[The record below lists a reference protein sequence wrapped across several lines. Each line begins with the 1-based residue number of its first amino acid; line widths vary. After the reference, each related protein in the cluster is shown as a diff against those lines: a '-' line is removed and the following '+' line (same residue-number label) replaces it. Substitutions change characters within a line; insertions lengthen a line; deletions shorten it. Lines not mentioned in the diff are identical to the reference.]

1 MRGGPAKP
9 LPRQYARANSSYGI
23 MRGVLTSAL
32 QALSRHAATV
42 LAVGVFAGLA
52 LPDLAGWMRP
62 LLPSAVAGL
71 LFLALLRIDWHD
83 LTRHLSRPLTGAL
96 LCAWFLIATPV
107 LVWLAVEIFGVDSG
121 LATALILAAACP
133 PIVSGPAM
141 ALLLRLDAPLML
153 VSVVSA
159 SLLAPFTV
167 VAVSFYLIGI
177 DLHIDA
183 LQLLL
188 RLAFLIGGCVLTA
201 LIVRSLL
208 GQARLARWKNPF
220 DTASVLLLLI
230 FAVAIMDGV
239 TDLVAQNLWHVL
251 RFIIA
256 AFAANILLQLLGT
269 GVTAAMGRRSALT
282 VGFASGNRNMG
293 LLLAVLPADSAPDAL
308 LFFAL
313 AQLPIYILPVVLGP
327 AYRRWL
333 AVA

>member
-1 MRGGPAKP
+1 MTRAYGMMRE
-9 LPRQYARANSSYGI
+9 
-23 MRGVLTSAL
+23 VLISAL

-42 LAVGVFAGLA
+42 LAVGVFVGLV

-62 LLPSAVAGL
+62 LLPPAVAGL
-71 LFLALLRIDWHD
+71 LFLALLRIDWQE
-83 LTRHLSRPLTGAL
+83 LSRHLSRPLIGAL

-107 LVWLAVEIFGVDSG
+107 LMWAAVVIFAVEKG

-159 SLLAPFTV
+159 SLLVPFTV
-167 VAVSFYLIGI
+167 VVVSSHLIGV
-177 DLHIDA
+177 DLRIDA
-183 LQLLL
+183 FELFL

-201 LIVRSLL
+201 VIARRLL
-208 GQARLARWKNPF
+208 GQTRLARCKDAF
-220 DTASVLLLLI
+220 DITSVMLLLV

-239 TDLVAQNLWHVL
+239 TVLLAQAPWHVL
-251 RFIIA
+251 GFILA
-256 AFAANILLQLLGT
+256 AFAANMLLQLLGT
-269 GVTAAMGRRSALT
+269 GVAAAMGRRSALT

-293 LLLAVLPADSAPDAL
+293 LLLAVLPADSAPDVL

-313 AQLPIYILPVVLGP
+313 GQLPIYILPAVLGP

-333 AVA
+333 SGA

>member
-1 MRGGPAKP
+1 M
-9 LPRQYARANSSYGI
+9 
-23 MRGVLTSAL
+23 MRGVLISAL

-42 LAVGVFAGLA
+42 LAVGIFAGLA

-71 LFLALLRIDWHD
+71 LFLALLRIDWQE
-83 LTRHLSRPLTGAL
+83 LSRHLSRPLAAAL
-96 LCAWFLIATPV
+96 FCAWFLIATPV
-107 LVWLAVEIFGVDSG
+107 LVWLAVELFDVHRG
-121 LATALILAAACP
+121 LGTALILAAACP

-153 VSVVSA
+153 VSVVIA

-167 VAVSFYLIGI
+167 VAVSSYLLGVS
-177 DLHIDA
+177 LHIDA
-183 LQLLL
+183 LALFL

-201 LIVRSLL
+201 LLVRRLL
-208 GQARLARWKNPF
+208 GQARLARCRDPF
-220 DTASVLLLLI
+220 DIASVMLLLV

-239 TDLVAQNLWHVL
+239 TELVAQDPWRVL
-251 RFIIA
+251 QFIIA

-269 GVTAAMGRRSALT
+269 AVAATMERRSAFT

-293 LLLAVLPADSAPDAL
+293 LLLAVLPADSPPDVL
-308 LFFAL
+308 LFFGL
-313 AQLPIYILPVVLGP
+313 AQLPIYILPAVLGP

-333 AVA
+333 P

>member
-1 MRGGPAKP
+1 M
-9 LPRQYARANSSYGI
+9 
-23 MRGVLTSAL
+23 MRGVLISAL

-42 LAVGVFAGLA
+42 LAVGIFAGLA

-71 LFLALLRIDWHD
+71 LFLALLRIDWQE
-83 LTRHLSRPLTGAL
+83 LSRHLSRPLAAAL
-96 LCAWFLIATPV
+96 FCVWFLIATPV
-107 LVWLAVEIFGVDSG
+107 LVWLAVELFDVDRG
-121 LATALILAAACP
+121 LGTALILAAACP

-153 VSVVSA
+153 ASVVIA

-167 VAVSFYLIGI
+167 VAVSSYLLGVS
-177 DLHIDA
+177 LHIDA
-183 LQLLL
+183 LALFL

-201 LIVRSLL
+201 LLVRRLL
-208 GQARLARWKNPF
+208 GQARLARCRDPF
-220 DTASVLLLLI
+220 DIASVMLLLV

-239 TDLVAQNLWHVL
+239 TELVAQDPWRVL
-251 RFIIA
+251 QFIIA

-269 GVTAAMGRRSALT
+269 AVAATMERRSAFT

-293 LLLAVLPADSAPDAL
+293 LLLAVLPADSPPDVL
-308 LFFAL
+308 LFFGL
-313 AQLPIYILPVVLGP
+313 AQLPIYILPAVLGP

-333 AVA
+333 P

>member
-1 MRGGPAKP
+1 M
-9 LPRQYARANSSYGI
+9 LI
-23 MRGVLTSAL
+23 SAL

-42 LAVGVFAGLA
+42 LAVGIFAGLA

-71 LFLALLRIDWHD
+71 LFLALLRIDWQE
-83 LTRHLSRPLTGAL
+83 LSRHLSRPLAAAL
-96 LCAWFLIATPV
+96 FCAWFLIATPV
-107 LVWLAVEIFGVDSG
+107 LVWLAVELFDVDRG
-121 LATALILAAACP
+121 LGTALILAAACP

-153 VSVVSA
+153 VSVVIA

-167 VAVSFYLIGI
+167 VAVSSYLLGVS
-177 DLHIDA
+177 LHIDA
-183 LQLLL
+183 LALFL

-201 LIVRSLL
+201 LLVRRLL
-208 GQARLARWKNPF
+208 GQARLARCRDPF
-220 DTASVLLLLI
+220 DIASVMLLLV

-239 TDLVAQNLWHVL
+239 TELVAQDPWRVL
-251 RFIIA
+251 QFIIA

-269 GVTAAMGRRSALT
+269 AVAATMERRSAFT

-293 LLLAVLPADSAPDAL
+293 LLLAVLPADSPPDVL
-308 LFFAL
+308 LFFGL
-313 AQLPIYILPVVLGP
+313 AQLPIYILPAVLGP

-333 AVA
+333 P

>member
-1 MRGGPAKP
+1 M
-9 LPRQYARANSSYGI
+9 

-32 QALSRHAATV
+32 QGLSRHAAAV
-42 LAVGVFAGLA
+42 LAVGVFAGLV

-62 LLPSAVAGL
+62 LLPPAVAGL
-71 LFLALLRIDWHD
+71 LFLALLRIDWPE

-96 LCAWFLIATPV
+96 LCGWFLIATPV
-107 LVWLAVEIFGVDSG
+107 LVWLAVESFDVDRG
-121 LATALILAAACP
+121 LAIALILAAACP
-133 PIVSGPAM
+133 PIVSGPTM

-159 SLLAPFTV
+159 SLLAPFTI
-167 VAVSFYLIGI
+167 VAVSSYLIGV
-177 DLHIDA
+177 DLRISAFA
-183 LQLLL
+183 LFL
-188 RLAFLIGGCVLTA
+188 RLALLIGGCVLAA
-201 LIVRSLL
+201 LIVRRLL
-208 GQARLARWKNPF
+208 GQVRLARWKNPF

-230 FAVAIMDGV
+230 FAIAIMDGV
-239 TDLVAQNLWHVL
+239 TDLVAQDPWHVL

-282 VGFASGNRNMG
+282 LGFASGNRNVG
-293 LLLAVLPADSAPDAL
+293 LLLAVLPAGSEPDAL

-313 AQLPIYILPVVLGP
+313 AQLPIYILPAALGP

-333 AVA
+333 AGA

>member
-1 MRGGPAKP
+1 M
-9 LPRQYARANSSYGI
+9 
-23 MRGVLTSAL
+23 MRGVLISAL

-42 LAVGVFAGLA
+42 LAVGIFAGLA

-71 LFLALLRIDWHD
+71 LFLALLRIDWQE
-83 LTRHLSRPLTGAL
+83 LSRHLSRPLAAAL
-96 LCAWFLIATPV
+96 FCAWFLIATPV
-107 LVWLAVEIFGVDSG
+107 LVWLAVELFDVHRG
-121 LATALILAAACP
+121 LGTALILAAACP

-153 VSVVSA
+153 VSVVIA

-167 VAVSFYLIGI
+167 VAVSSYLLGVS
-177 DLHIDA
+177 LHIDA
-183 LQLLL
+183 LALFL

-201 LIVRSLL
+201 LLVRRLL
-208 GQARLARWKNPF
+208 GQAHLARCRDPF
-220 DTASVLLLLI
+220 DIASVMLLLV

-239 TDLVAQNLWHVL
+239 TELVAQDPWRVL
-251 RFIIA
+251 QFIIA

-269 GVTAAMGRRSALT
+269 AVAATMERRSAFT

-293 LLLAVLPADSAPDAL
+293 LLLAVLPADSPPDVL
-308 LFFAL
+308 LFFGL
-313 AQLPIYILPVVLGP
+313 AQLPIYILPAVLGP

-333 AVA
+333 P